1 MQYSQDADQADSE
14 QLQTEEELEII
25 SEFKRILSLVAQQN
39 KSLES
44 TAQAASE
51 ANNKLFADLQ
61 EKLSQQ
67 QMRNIDLIKQMHV
80 YYDHYKKYKQQNSEL
95 SKKCAEL
102 QRLL

>member
-1 MQYSQDADQADSE
+1 M
-14 QLQTEEELEII
+14 EILG
-25 SEFKRILSLVAQQN
+25 EFKRVFSLVTQQN
-39 KSLES
+39 KDLAS

-51 ANNKLFADLQ
+51 ANNKMFAELQ

-95 SKKCAEL
+95 NKKCSEL